1 MSLGLSQSTTVPST
15 GLYVQT
21 VTRKGV
27 SNYRRITFSLASPNP
42 MPTLS
47 PYSPSPPPSSPSP
60 QFFSTGI
67 GGAGNIRHKSERA
80 IFFFDEELEKE
91 KVIRENRA
99 PVYSIGRGGA
109 GNIISTESLPKTGSN
124 GVSVDSML
132 SVSSIQPETVVD
144 GPEEGKAV
152 LKSGADRAWNRVRG
166 FLGRRLL

>member
-1 MSLGLSQSTTVPST
+1 MSLSLSQSTTVPST

-21 VTRKGV
+21 VSRKGV
-27 SNYRRITFSLASPNP
+27 SNYRRITFSLTAS
-42 MPTLS
+42 
-47 PYSPSPPPSSPSP
+47 SPPSTLPPTPLSPSP

-109 GNIISTESLPKTGSN
+109 GNIVSTESLPKTGSN
-124 GVSVDSML
+124 GASVDSML
-132 SVSSIQPETVVD
+132 SVSSIQPEAAVD
-144 GPEEGKAV
+144 GAEEGKVV